1 MLLVVINRLYT
12 TLIHFLVSLQAVICP
27 VMISI
32 LIRRLLP
39 GDKLQDLLRKS
50 STMEIV
56 ALVLSLL
63 LTNGMVLI
71 SAATNDQN
79 PQPAPIIQLFETSSP
94 GVIELTA
101 DHKSNSFIPLFKMP
115 GQNTPPHHMC
125 LVSTGIRDTFKYIN
139 TVMSAVV
146 FIVGIVGNSAMMRII
161 YEN

>member
-1 MLLVVINRLYT
+1 M
-12 TLIHFLVSLQAVICP
+12 
-27 VMISI
+27 I
-32 LIRRLLP
+32 LIIR
-39 GDKLQDLLRKS
+39 
-50 STMEIV
+50 
-56 ALVLSLL
+56 
-63 LTNGMVLI
+63 
-71 SAATNDQN
+71 AATNDQN

-146 FIVGIVGNSAMMRII
+146 FIVGIVGNSAMLRII